1 MRAIACTSCQGLD
14 EEATKKMDENELA
27 AKRKCPVSKQVHK
40 NCKSVLS
47 PAKIVANY
55 KYLRASEIEFDT
67 AVALINKN
75 RNVKVILHY
84 DATSHNSVD
93 TEWPSLTLNFS
104 DKKTFSLR
112 PLFFLC
118 K

>member
-1 MRAIACTSCQGLD
+1 
-14 EEATKKMDENELA
+14 MDENELA
-27 AKRKCPVSKQVHK
+27 ATRKCPVSKQDHK
-40 NCKSVLS
+40 NYKSVS
-47 PAKIVANY
+47 KIVANY

-67 AVALINKN
+67 AMALINKN

-93 TEWPSLTLNFS
+93 AEWPSLTLNFS
-104 DKKTFSLR
+104 DKNTFSLR